1 MPALEDYVP
10 QLCSNDSGQE
20 RRERD
25 REPVTQCEA
34 IRSDHETLRHE
45 RDDDADEGQDGPGSD
60 DDARSGD
67 QR

>member
-1 MPALEDYVP
+1 MPALEDDVP
-10 QLCSNDSGQE
+10 QLCSNDSSQE
-20 RRERD
+20 RRQRD

-34 IRSDHETLRHE
+34 IRRDHETLRHE
-45 RDDDADEGQDGPGSD
+45 RDDNAEEGQDGPSSD